1 MTYVKANLLNKQMA
15 NTTGFNAYIA
25 TCVVNVF
32 FDLIRTE
39 FLPGPLGV
47 RTVRK
52 SVLRI
57 NVSSEA
63 KVRFSLIE
71 VAWST

>member
-1 MTYVKANLLNKQMA
+1 MNSMTMTIGFKAYM
-15 NTTGFNAYIA
+15 A

-32 FDLIRTE
+32 FDLILTE
-39 FLPGPLGV
+39 FLPGPVGSRKV
-47 RTVRK
+47 SK

-57 NVSSEA
+57 NVSWEA
-63 KVRFSLIE
+63 KVKFSLIE

>member
-1 MTYVKANLLNKQMA
+1 MTI
-15 NTTGFNAYIA
+15 GFNAYIA

-32 FDLIRTE
+32 FDLMRTE
-39 FLPGPLGV
+39 FLPRPLGLS
-47 RTVRK
+47 TVWK

-57 NVSSEA
+57 NVSWEA